1 MHQVLE
7 QYFGYKTFRPLQ
19 EEIIR
24 DVIAGKDVF
33 VLMPTGG
40 GKSLCYQIPS
50 LVQSG
55 TTIVVSP
62 LISLMKDQ
70 VDGLVQN
77 GIRAAYLNSSLSPG
91 EQAAVLRQL
100 QNKQLALLY
109 IAPER
114 LAQDQ
119 FFRILQ
125 TVFINFFAIDE
136 AHCIS
141 QWGHDFRPEYRQL
154 AIIRKHFRDKPLVA
168 LTATATPRVKNDII
182 ERLGLREEQIYQAS
196 FNRPNLSYRIIPKND
211 PLSQIHDYVVTKKGE
226 SGIIYCQSRKT
237 VGHLASRLQEN
248 GIRALPYHAGLSDV
262 LRKKHQEQFINE
274 DTDVIVATIAFGMGI
289 DKPNVRYV
297 IHHDLPQSL
306 EHYYQE
312 TGRAGRDGLPSDCI
326 LLYSYGDVFFYE
338 RFIAE
343 KQSEEERRISKAQ
356 LHRMV
361 DYAQS
366 KLCRRVQLLQ
376 YFAETSLQKKCDSCD
391 NCLSPQEMFDATI
404 IVQKIL
410 SCVYRLRQR
419 FGANHITGVLTGSKA
434 QGIVGRNHHLL
445 STYGIVTDYDRN
457 QLRTFIYELLSQ
469 GYLRQSGDQYAILSL
484 TSKSRSVLKGMEKVF
499 LTKPD
504 IRIFTSRQK
513 EAETACDL
521 RLFNKLR
528 FLRKQMADKQN
539 LPPYIIFSDRSL
551 KEMAAYFPQTS
562 EQFSQITG
570 VGAEKLRMHAKPF
583 LQEIID
589 YCKPLKICPIIKY
602 NNTVAIT
609 LGLYRE
615 GKNIR
620 QIAEKRGL
628 AESTIHGHLQQ
639 TYINGESINIDKF
652 VVPEKQKVILQVFKE
667 LGYERLA
674 LTKER
679 LGEDYSYA
687 EIRWVQ
693 AKILKSNTILE

>member
-1 MHQVLE
+1 
-7 QYFGYKTFRPLQ
+7 
-19 EEIIR
+19 
-24 DVIAGKDVF
+24 
-33 VLMPTGG
+33 MPTGG

-50 LVQSG
+50 LVQDG

-77 GIRAAYLNSSLSPG
+77 GIKAAYLNSSLSTG
-91 EQAAVLRQL
+91 EQAAVLQQL

-109 IAPER
+109 VAPER
-114 LAQDQ
+114 LVQDQ
-119 FFRILQ
+119 FLRILQ
-125 TVFINFFAIDE
+125 TVQVSFFAIDE

-154 AIIRKHFRDKPLVA
+154 TIIRERFRDKPLVA

-182 ERLGLREEQIYQAS
+182 ERLGFREERIYQAS
-196 FNRPNLSYRIIPKND
+196 FNRPNLSYRIIPKD
-211 PLSQIHDYVVTKKGE
+211 DVFTQIHDYIVTKKGE

-237 VGHLASRLQEN
+237 VEHLADRLHDN
-248 GIRALPYHAGLSDV
+248 GIRALPYHAGLPDV

-312 TGRAGRDGLPSDCI
+312 TGRAGRDGLPSECI

-338 RFIAE
+338 RFITE

-356 LHRMV
+356 LYNML
-361 DYAQS
+361 DYARS
-366 KLCRRVQLLQ
+366 KLCRRAQLLR
-376 YFAETSLQKKCDSCD
+376 YFAETYTKNKCDNCD
-391 NCLSPQEMFDATI
+391 NCLSPQETFDATI

-419 FGANHITGVLTGSKA
+419 FGVNHITGVLIGSKA
-434 QGIVGRNHHLL
+434 QGIIGRNHHLL

-469 GYLRQSGDQYAILSL
+469 GYLRQSSDQYAILSL
-484 TSKSRSVLKGMEKVF
+484 TPKSGPVLKCMEKVF
-499 LTKPD
+499 LTKPV
-504 IRIFTSRQK
+504 IRPFTSQQK
-513 EAETACDL
+513 ETETIYDL
-521 RLFNKLR
+521 KLFNKLR
-528 FLRKQMADKQN
+528 FLRKHLADKQN
-539 LPPYIIFSDRSL
+539 LPPYIIFSDKSL
-551 KEMAAYFPQTS
+551 KEMATYFPQTS
-562 EQFSQITG
+562 GQFSQITG
-570 VGAEKLRMHAKPF
+570 VGTEKLRIYAKPF

-589 YCKPLKICPIIKY
+589 YCKPLGIGPTLKY
-602 NNTVAIT
+602 KPKRTKPKRGISDTVAIT
-609 LGLYRE
+609 LGFYRE
-615 GKNIR
+615 GKTIE

-628 AESTIHGHLQQ
+628 TEGTIHTHLQQ
-639 TYINGESINIDKF
+639 AYYKGEPIIIDKF
-652 VVPEKQKVILQVFKE
+652 IAPEKQKRILQAFEE
-667 LGYERLA
+667 LGYDRLA
-674 LTKER
+674 PVKEK

-687 EIRWVQ
+687 EIRWAQ
-693 AKILKSNTILE
+693 AKMHKGLIKP